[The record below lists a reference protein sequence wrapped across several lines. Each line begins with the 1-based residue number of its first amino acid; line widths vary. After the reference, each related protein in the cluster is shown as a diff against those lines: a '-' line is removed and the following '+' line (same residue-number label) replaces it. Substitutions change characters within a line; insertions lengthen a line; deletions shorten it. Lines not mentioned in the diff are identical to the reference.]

1 MNKGRSYIVKTY
13 LNELEELAQTLEWA
27 NSTSIGE
34 LADCINKIGGY
45 PFFTVGSGGSLAGAA
60 YWSMVHELVTGQPSK
75 LRTPLELLSL
85 LSVSPYA
92 VGLMSAGGGN
102 PDIVQSLTH
111 AACDGS
117 PGQFILTFAK
127 ASQLNEEAERH
138 STAQVI
144 SFAPP
149 IPKDG
154 FLATN
159 SLLASTVLVVR
170 GYCAASGIEEMVLSD
185 LPAPRQVDVNPDIS
199 TYSLLYAD
207 CGIVAEVDFESK
219 LVEGGVANI
228 HLTDLRNYAHGRY
241 HWLERHG
248 ALTALVTLVTPQ
260 WAPLLDKTLEQL
272 LHSVEVIRL
281 QSSHEGPL
289 GATELVVEQKRLF
302 GQIAAAHGLDPGNP
316 PAPEFGRRLFS

>member
-1 MNKGRSYIVKTY
+1 MGSYLK
-13 LNELEELAQTLEWA
+13 ELEKLDQTLAWA
-27 NSTSIGE
+27 NNTSVSE
-34 LADCINKIGGY
+34 LADAIEKIGVY
-45 PFFTVGSGGSLAGAA
+45 PLFTVGSGGSLAGAA
-60 YWSMVHELVTGQPSK
+60 YWSMVNELMTGQPSK
-75 LRTPLELLSL
+75 FGTPLELLALPSA
-85 LSVSPYA
+85 SPYA

-111 AACDGS
+111 AASDGS

-138 STAQVI
+138 STAQII

-154 FLATN
+154 YLATN
-159 SLLASTVLVVR
+159 SLLASLVLVLR
-170 GYCAASGIEEMVLSD
+170 GYCAASGIEQLLLSD

-199 TYSLLYAD
+199 TYSLLYA
-207 CGIVAEVDFESK
+207 GWGSVAVVDFESK

-248 ALTALVTLVTPQ
+248 KTTALVSLITPE
-260 WAPLLDKTLEQL
+260 WAPLLDRTLEHL
-272 LHSVEVIRL
+272 SPSVEVIRL
-281 QSSHEGPL
+281 QASHEGPL
-289 GATELVVEQKRLF
+289 GAIELVVEQMRLF
-302 GQIAAAHGLDPGNP
+302 GQIAGAHGLDPGNP
-316 PAPEFGRRLFS
+316 PAPEFGRKLFNLTIGDM

>member
-1 MNKGRSYIVKTY
+1 
-13 LNELEELAQTLEWA
+13 
-27 NSTSIGE
+27 
-34 LADCINKIGGY
+34 
-45 PFFTVGSGGSLAGAA
+45 
-60 YWSMVHELVTGQPSK
+60 MVHELMTGQSSK
-75 LRTPLELLSL
+75 YGTPLELLVL
-85 LSVSPYA
+85 PSVSPYA

-138 STAQVI
+138 GTAHVI

-154 FLATN
+154 YLATN
-159 SLLASTVLVVR
+159 SFLASMVLVLR
-170 GYCAASGIEEMVLSD
+170 GYCEASGTEQLLLSD
-185 LPAPRQVDVNPDIS
+185 LLAPRPVDVNPDIS
-199 TYSLLYAD
+199 TYSLLYA
-207 CGIVAEVDFESK
+207 GWGNEPAVDFESK

-248 ALTALVTLVTPQ
+248 KTTVLVALITPE
-260 WAPLLDKTLEQL
+260 WAPLLERTLEHL
-272 LHSVEVIRL
+272 SPAVEVIRL
-281 QSSHEGPL
+281 KASHEGPL
-289 GATELVVEQKRLF
+289 GAIELAVEQMRLF

-316 PAPEFGRRLFS
+316 PAPQFGRELFNLTIGEQ